1 MAEKTTQT
9 LREESLLTSR
19 AISSHMVNEFASLE
33 GGVLSPLEGRVFGFI
48 CRNQDKN
55 VTSTD
60 LMAHFDSPKS
70 TISETLSS
78 LEERGYI
85 LFEVNPE
92 DRRQKYLRLTEKGL
106 ARFEGV
112 LVLFSQAEEK
122 MTEGLSEEDIAT
134 YLRVCEQ
141 IRRNL
146 GTKNG

>member
-1 MAEKTTQT
+1 
-9 LREESLLTSR
+9 
-19 AISSHMVNEFASLE
+19 
-33 GGVLSPLEGRVFGFI
+33 
-48 CRNQDKN
+48 
-55 VTSTD
+55 
-60 LMAHFDSPKS
+60 MAHFDSPKS

-122 MTEGLSEEDIAT
+122 MTEGLSKEDIAT

>member
-1 MAEKTTQT
+1 MAEKNTQT

-19 AISSHMVNEFASLE
+19 AISNHMVNEFASLE
-33 GGVLSPLEGRVFGFI
+33 GGILSPLEGRVFGFI

-92 DRRQKYLRLTEKGL
+92 DRRQKYLRLPL
-106 ARFEGV
+106 
-112 LVLFSQAEEK
+112 LP
-122 MTEGLSEEDIAT
+122 LSA
-134 YLRVCEQ
+134 LRPCGRL
-141 IRRNL
+141 IP
-146 GTKNG
+146 